1 MRFLVFIFAFL
12 FIAAIFFV
20 RDEIL
25 SKRAKIIATALIV
38 LLCEGAYLYESA
50 SEHSAKLE
58 EEMVFKF
65 NAGARLRCGDAI
77 NFASEARGS
86 ANSSPE
92 KYGEDAKNL
101 GSQAG
106 EVNLNAQ
113 DKTASAAQSSATQT
127 NEQASA
133 AQINGAVSDGQ
144 NSAQSPTSQN
154 SAEPGQ
160 NFKSQNSTQNL
171 DVASQNSTQQND
183 TQSFAPQNSVSQGE
197 SLTPQNSASQG
208 STRSSI
214 SQNSA
219 QRDDTQTSN
228 PQGSAQN
235 FNAAEQN
242 SMQPSAQNSKT
253 TQNFAADKEQASAQ
267 IVTRESFTYSF
278 SLGAFIAKKSAGA
291 EFKGKTY
298 KIKECVYDQ

>member
-1 MRFLVFIFAFL
+1 M
-12 FIAAIFFV
+12 

-38 LLCEGAYLYESA
+38 LLCAGAYSYESA
-50 SEHSAKLE
+50 SERSAKLE

-65 NAGARLRCGDAI
+65 NAGARLRCGGAI
-77 NFASEARGS
+77 NSAAEARDA
-86 ANSSPE
+86 ANSFSE
-92 KYGEDAKNL
+92 KHSADAKNL
-101 GSQAG
+101 GAKAG
-106 EVNLNAQ
+106 EANLNAQ
-113 DKTASAAQSSATQT
+113 GEAASAAQANDVQNPTAQT

-133 AQINGAVSDGQ
+133 VQTSGAILGGQ

-154 SAEPGQ
+154 SVG
-160 NFKSQNSTQNL
+160 
-171 DVASQNSTQQND
+171 QND
-183 TQSFAPQNSVSQGE
+183 TQ

-208 STRSSI
+208 GMRSPASQNST
-214 SQNSA
+214 QNSA
-219 QRDDTQTSN
+219 QRGDTQTSD

-235 FNAAEQN
+235 
-242 SMQPSAQNSKT
+242 SKA
-253 TQNFAADKEQASAQ
+253 TQNFAADKEQGSAQ

>member
-38 LLCEGAYLYESA
+38 LLCAGAYFYESA
-50 SEHSAKLE
+50 SERSAKLE

-65 NAGARLRCGDAI
+65 NAGARLRCGGA
-77 NFASEARGS
+77 
-86 ANSSPE
+86 ANSFSE
-92 KYGEDAKNL
+92 KHSADAKNL

-106 EVNLNAQ
+106 EANLNAQ
-113 DKTASAAQSSATQT
+113 DKVASATQSSTAQT

-154 SAEPGQ
+154 S
-160 NFKSQNSTQNL
+160 
-171 DVASQNSTQQND
+171 TQQND
-183 TQSFAPQNSVSQGE
+183 TQNLA
-197 SLTPQNSASQG
+197 PQNSASQE
-208 STRSSI
+208 SMRNSA

-219 QRDDTQTSN
+219 HQGDMQTSD
-228 PQGSAQN
+228 PQSFAQN

-242 SMQPSAQNSKT
+242 SMQGSAQNSKA
-253 TQNFAADKEQASAQ
+253 TQNFAADKEQGSTQ
-267 IVTRESFTYSF
+267 IVTRENFTYSF

>member
-38 LLCEGAYLYESA
+38 LLCAGAYFYESA
-50 SEHSAKLE
+50 SERSAKLE

-65 NAGARLRCGDAI
+65 NAGARLRCGGAI
-77 NFASEARGS
+77 NSASETRG
-86 ANSSPE
+86 A
-92 KYGEDAKNL
+92 DAKNL

-113 DKTASAAQSSATQT
+113 DKVASAAQANDTQSSAAQT

-133 AQINGAVSDGQ
+133 AQTSGAVSGGQ

-154 SAEPGQ
+154 S
-160 NFKSQNSTQNL
+160 
-171 DVASQNSTQQND
+171 TQQND
-183 TQSFAPQNSVSQGE
+183 TQSLAPQNSMRQS
-197 SLTPQNSASQG
+197 
-208 STRSSI
+208 
-214 SQNSA
+214 
-219 QRDDTQTSN
+219 DTQISD

-235 FNAAEQN
+235 
-242 SMQPSAQNSKT
+242 SKA
-253 TQNFAADKEQASAQ
+253 TQNFAADKEQGSAQ

>member
-38 LLCEGAYLYESA
+38 LLCAGAYLYESA
-50 SEHSAKLE
+50 SERSAKLE

-65 NAGARLRCGDAI
+65 NAGARLRCGGAI
-77 NFASEARGS
+77 NFASETRGA

-92 KYGEDAKNL
+92 KHGADAKNL
-101 GSQAG
+101 GAKAD
-106 EVNLNAQ
+106 EANLNAQ
-113 DKTASAAQSSATQT
+113 GEAASTAQNYSAQT
-127 NEQASA
+127 
-133 AQINGAVSDGQ
+133 IDAVSGGQ

-154 SAEPGQ
+154 S
-160 NFKSQNSTQNL
+160 
-171 DVASQNSTQQND
+171 TQQND
-183 TQSFAPQNSVSQGE
+183 TQNRM
-197 SLTPQNSASQG
+197 PQNSASQE
-208 STRSSI
+208 SMRNSA

-219 QRDDTQTSN
+219 HQGDMQTSD

-242 SMQPSAQNSKT
+242 SMQGSAQNSKA
-253 TQNFAADKEQASAQ
+253 TQNFAADKEQGSAQ

-291 EFKGKTY
+291 EFKGKIY

>member
-1 MRFLVFIFAFL
+1 MRFLIFIFAFL

-38 LLCEGAYLYESA
+38 LLCAGAYFYESA
-50 SEHSAKLE
+50 SGRSAKLE

-65 NAGARLRCGDAI
+65 NAGARLRCGGAT
-77 NFASEARGS
+77 NSAAEARG
-86 ANSSPE
+86 ATNSFSE
-92 KYGEDAKNL
+92 KHSVDAKNL

-106 EVNLNAQ
+106 EANLNAQ
-113 DKTASAAQSSATQT
+113 GEAASAAQSSAAQT

-133 AQINGAVSDGQ
+133 VQTSGAASGGQ
-144 NSAQSPTSQN
+144 NFAQSPTSQN
-154 SAEPGQ
+154 STQ
-160 NFKSQNSTQNL
+160 NDTQSLAPQNSMRQEGARSP
-171 DVASQNSTQQND
+171 ASQNSTQH
-183 TQSFAPQNSVSQGE
+183 
-197 SLTPQNSASQG
+197 
-208 STRSSI
+208 
-214 SQNSA
+214 SA
-219 QRDDTQTSN
+219 QRDDAQTYS
-228 PQGSAQN
+228 PQA
-235 FNAAEQN
+235 
-242 SMQPSAQNSKT
+242 SAQNSKN
-253 TQNFAADKEQASAQ
+253 TQNSAADKEQSSAQ

>member
-38 LLCEGAYLYESA
+38 LLCAGAYLYESA
-50 SEHSAKLE
+50 SERSAKLE

-65 NAGARLRCGDAI
+65 NAGARLRCGGAI

-92 KYGEDAKNL
+92 TRGADAKNL
-101 GSQAG
+101 DVQAG
-106 EVNLNAQ
+106 EANLNAQ
-113 DKTASAAQSSATQT
+113 GKTASAAQT

-133 AQINGAVSDGQ
+133 AQINGVVSGRQ

-160 NFKSQNSTQNL
+160 NFKSQNSTKNL

-183 TQSFAPQNSVSQGE
+183 TQNLA
-197 SLTPQNSASQG
+197 PQNSASQG
-208 STRSSI
+208 GMRSSA
-214 SQNSA
+214 SQNSVR
-219 QRDDTQTSN
+219 QGDTQISD
-228 PQGSAQN
+228 PQG
-235 FNAAEQN
+235 
-242 SMQPSAQNSKT
+242 
-253 TQNFAADKEQASAQ
+253 SAQ
-267 IVTRESFTYSF
+267 IVTRENFTYSF

>member
-1 MRFLVFIFAFL
+1 MFIFAFL

-38 LLCEGAYLYESA
+38 LLCAGAYLYESA
-50 SEHSAKLE
+50 SERSAKLE

-65 NAGARLRCGDAI
+65 NAGARLRCGGAI
-77 NFASEARGS
+77 NFASETRGA
-86 ANSSPE
+86 ANSSLE
-92 KYGEDAKNL
+92 KHGADAKNL
-101 GSQAG
+101 GVQAG
-106 EVNLNAQ
+106 EANLNAQ
-113 DKTASAAQSSATQT
+113 DKTASAAQSSTAQT
-127 NEQASA
+127 NEQASV
-133 AQINGAVSDGQ
+133 AQINGAVSGGQ

-154 SAEPGQ
+154 S
-160 NFKSQNSTQNL
+160 
-171 DVASQNSTQQND
+171 TQQND
-183 TQSFAPQNSVSQGE
+183 TQNR
-197 SLTPQNSASQG
+197 TPQNSARQEG
-208 STRSSI
+208 MRSAV

-242 SMQPSAQNSKT
+242 SMQGPTAQNSKT
-253 TQNFAADKEQASAQ
+253 VQNFAADKEQGSAQ

>member
-1 MRFLVFIFAFL
+1 MFIFAFL

-38 LLCEGAYLYESA
+38 LLCAGAYLYESV

-65 NAGARLRCGDAI
+65 NAGARLRCGGAI

-92 KYGEDAKNL
+92 TRDADAKNL
-101 GSQAG
+101 GAQAG
-106 EVNLNAQ
+106 EANLNAQ
-113 DKTASAAQSSATQT
+113 DKVTSTAQSSTAQT

-133 AQINGAVSDGQ
+133 AQINGAASGGQ
-144 NSAQSPTSQN
+144 NSAQSPTLQN

-160 NFKSQNSTQNL
+160 NFKSQNSTKNL

-183 TQSFAPQNSVSQGE
+183 TQNLA
-197 SLTPQNSASQG
+197 PQNSASQG
-208 STRSSI
+208 GMRSSI

-219 QRDDTQTSN
+219 QRDDTQISD

-235 FNAAEQN
+235 FNAAEKN
-242 SMQPSAQNSKT
+242 SMQGSTAQNSKA
-253 TQNFAADKEQASAQ
+253 TQNFAADKEQGSAQ

-291 EFKGKTY
+291 EFRGKTY

>member
-1 MRFLVFIFAFL
+1 MFIFAFL

-38 LLCEGAYLYESA
+38 LLCAGAYLYESA
-50 SEHSAKLE
+50 SERSAKLE

-65 NAGARLRCGDAI
+65 NAGARLRCGGAI
-77 NFASEARGS
+77 NFASETRGA

-92 KYGEDAKNL
+92 KHGADAKNL
-101 GSQAG
+101 GVQAD

-113 DKTASAAQSSATQT
+113 DKVASAAQSSTAQT

-133 AQINGAVSDGQ
+133 EQNYSPQTSGAVSGRQ

-154 SAEPGQ
+154 SAGQ
-160 NFKSQNSTQNL
+160 NETQNI
-171 DVASQNSTQQND
+171 
-183 TQSFAPQNSVSQGE
+183 
-197 SLTPQNSASQG
+197 TP
-208 STRSSI
+208 
-214 SQNSA
+214 QNSA
-219 QRDDTQTSN
+219 QRDDMQTSN
-228 PQGSAQN
+228 PQS
-235 FNAAEQN
+235 
-242 SMQPSAQNSKT
+242 SAQNSKN
-253 TQNFAADKEQASAQ
+253 TQNSAPQSLNLQGSVQ
-267 IVTRESFTYSF
+267 IVTRENFTYSF

>member
-1 MRFLVFIFAFL
+1 MFIFAFL

-25 SKRAKIIATALIV
+25 SKKAKIIATALIV
-38 LLCEGAYLYESA
+38 LLCAGAYFYESA
-50 SEHSAKLE
+50 SERSAKLE

-65 NAGARLRCGDAI
+65 NAGARLRCGSAI

-101 GSQAG
+101 GVQAD
-106 EVNLNAQ
+106 EVNLNAR
-113 DKTASAAQSSATQT
+113 DKTASAAQGSAAQT

-160 NFKSQNSTQNL
+160 NFKSQNSTQ
-171 DVASQNSTQQND
+171 QND
-183 TQSFAPQNSVSQGE
+183 TQSLA
-197 SLTPQNSASQG
+197 PQNSASQE
-208 STRSSI
+208 SMRSSAP
-214 SQNSA
+214 QNSA
-219 QRDDTQTSN
+219 HQGDMQTSD
-228 PQGSAQN
+228 PQS
-235 FNAAEQN
+235 
-242 SMQPSAQNSKT
+242 
-253 TQNFAADKEQASAQ
+253 SAQ

>member
-1 MRFLVFIFAFL
+1 LRFLVFVFAFL

-38 LLCEGAYLYESA
+38 LLCAGAYFYESA
-50 SEHSAKLE
+50 SERSAKLE

-65 NAGARLRCGDAI
+65 NAGARLRCGGAI
-77 NFASEARGS
+77 NSASETRGA

-92 KYGEDAKNL
+92 KHSADAKNL
-101 GSQAG
+101 GSQVD

-113 DKTASAAQSSATQT
+113 DKVASAAQSSTAQT

-133 AQINGAVSDGQ
+133 AQINGAVSGGQ
-144 NSAQSPTSQN
+144 NSAQSPTLQN

-183 TQSFAPQNSVSQGE
+183 TQNR
-197 SLTPQNSASQG
+197 TPQNSASQG
-208 STRSSI
+208 GMRSSA

-219 QRDDTQTSN
+219 QRDDAQNSN
-228 PQGSAQN
+228 PQSSAQN
-235 FNAAEQN
+235 FNVAKQN
-242 SMQPSAQNSKT
+242 SMQGSTAQNSKA
-253 TQNFAADKEQASAQ
+253 TQNFAADKEQSPAQ

>member
-1 MRFLVFIFAFL
+1 MRFLIFIFAFL

-38 LLCEGAYLYESA
+38 LLCAGAYLYESA
-50 SEHSAKLE
+50 SERSAKLE

-65 NAGARLRCGDAI
+65 NAGARLRCGGAI
-77 NFASEARGS
+77 NFASETHGA

-92 KYGEDAKNL
+92 KHGADAKNL
-101 GSQAG
+101 GVQAG
-106 EVNLNAQ
+106 EANLNAQ
-113 DKTASAAQSSATQT
+113 DRTASAAQSSTAQM
-127 NEQASA
+127 NEHTSA

-160 NFKSQNSTQNL
+160 NFKSQNSTKNL

-183 TQSFAPQNSVSQGE
+183 TQKRMQ
-197 SLTPQNSASQG
+197 QNSASQG
-208 STRSSI
+208 GMRSSA

-219 QRDDTQTSN
+219 QRGNTQISD

-235 FNAAEQN
+235 
-242 SMQPSAQNSKT
+242 SKA
-253 TQNFAADKEQASAQ
+253 TQNFAADKEQGSAQ

-278 SLGAFIAKKSAGA
+278 SMGAFIAKKSAGA
-291 EFKGKTY
+291 EFRGKTY

>member
-1 MRFLVFIFAFL
+1 MRFLVFVFAFL

-38 LLCEGAYLYESA
+38 LLCAGAYFYESA
-50 SEHSAKLE
+50 SERSAKLE

-65 NAGARLRCGDAI
+65 NAGARLRCGGAI
-77 NFASEARGS
+77 NFAAKARGA

-92 KYGEDAKNL
+92 KHGADAKNF
-101 GSQAG
+101 GAQED

-113 DKTASAAQSSATQT
+113 DKVASAAQSSAAQT

-133 AQINGAVSDGQ
+133 EQNYSPQTSGAISSGQ

-154 SAEPGQ
+154 STGQ
-160 NFKSQNSTQNL
+160 G
-171 DVASQNSTQQND
+171 D
-183 TQSFAPQNSVSQGE
+183 TQ
-197 SLTPQNSASQG
+197 SLTPQNSANQG
-208 STRSSI
+208 GTRSSA
-214 SQNSA
+214 SQNSTQNSA
-219 QRDDTQTSN
+219 QRDDAQTYS
-228 PQGSAQN
+228 PQA
-235 FNAAEQN
+235 
-242 SMQPSAQNSKT
+242 SAQNSKT
-253 TQNFAADKEQASAQ
+253 TQNSAPQSLNLQSSAQ
-267 IVTRESFTYSF
+267 IVTRENFTYSF

>member
-25 SKRAKIIATALIV
+25 SKKAKIIATALIV
-38 LLCEGAYLYESA
+38 LLCAGAYLYESA
-50 SEHSAKLE
+50 SERSAKLE

-65 NAGARLRCGDAI
+65 NAGARLRCGGAI
-77 NFASEARGS
+77 NSAAETRGA

-101 GSQAG
+101 GVQAD
-106 EVNLNAQ
+106 EANLKEQ
-113 DKTASAAQSSATQT
+113 DKATSAAQSSTAQT
-127 NEQASA
+127 NEQTSA
-133 AQINGAVSDGQ
+133 AQINGAVSDGK
-144 NSAQSPTSQN
+144 NSIQSPT
-154 SAEPGQ
+154 
-160 NFKSQNSTQNL
+160 
-171 DVASQNSTQQND
+171 SQNSTQQND
-183 TQSFAPQNSVSQGE
+183 TQNRA
-197 SLTPQNSASQG
+197 PQNSASQG
-208 STRSSI
+208 GMRSSA

-219 QRDDTQTSN
+219 QRDDTQIYSQ
-228 PQGSAQN
+228 QGSAQN
-235 FNAAEQN
+235 SKAA
-242 SMQPSAQNSKT
+242 
-253 TQNFAADKEQASAQ
+253 QNFAADKEQGSAQ

>member
-38 LLCEGAYLYESA
+38 LLCAGAYFYESA
-50 SEHSAKLE
+50 SERSAKLE

-65 NAGARLRCGDAI
+65 NAGARLRCGGAI
-77 NFASEARGS
+77 NSTSETRGS
-86 ANSSPE
+86 
-92 KYGEDAKNL
+92 DAKNL
-101 GSQAG
+101 SSQAD
-106 EVNLNAQ
+106 EANLKEQ
-113 DKTASAAQSSATQT
+113 DKTASAAQSSAAQT

-133 AQINGAVSDGQ
+133 AQMNGAVSDGQ

-154 SAEPGQ
+154 STQQ
-160 NFKSQNSTQNL
+160 NRTRQNSAPQSESLAPQNSANQGDTRSPASQNSTQN
-171 DVASQNSTQQND
+171 
-183 TQSFAPQNSVSQGE
+183 
-197 SLTPQNSASQG
+197 
-208 STRSSI
+208 
-214 SQNSA
+214 SA
-219 QRDDTQTSN
+219 QRGDTQTSD
-228 PQGSAQN
+228 PQG
-235 FNAAEQN
+235 
-242 SMQPSAQNSKT
+242 SAQNSKT
-253 TQNFAADKEQASAQ
+253 TQNFAADKEQSSAQ
-267 IVTRESFTYSF
+267 IVTRENFTYSF

>member
-38 LLCEGAYLYESA
+38 LLCAGAYLYESA
-50 SEHSAKLE
+50 SERSAKLE

-65 NAGARLRCGDAI
+65 NAGARLRCGGTI

-92 KYGEDAKNL
+92 TRGEDAKNL
-101 GSQAG
+101 GAQED

-113 DKTASAAQSSATQT
+113 DKTASAAQ
-127 NEQASA
+127 
-133 AQINGAVSDGQ
+133 INGAVSGGQ

-154 SAEPGQ
+154 S
-160 NFKSQNSTQNL
+160 
-171 DVASQNSTQQND
+171 TQQND
-183 TQSFAPQNSVSQGE
+183 TQNRAQ
-197 SLTPQNSASQG
+197 QNSASQEG
-208 STRSSI
+208 MQSSA

-219 QRDDTQTSN
+219 QRDDTQISD
-228 PQGSAQN
+228 PQG
-235 FNAAEQN
+235 
-242 SMQPSAQNSKT
+242 SAQNSKT
-253 TQNFAADKEQASAQ
+253 TQNFAADKELGSAQ
-267 IVTRESFTYSF
+267 IVTRENFTYSF
-278 SLGAFIAKKSAGA
+278 SLGTFIAKKSAGA

>member
-1 MRFLVFIFAFL
+1 LRFLIFIFAFL

-38 LLCEGAYLYESA
+38 LLCAGAYLYESA
-50 SEHSAKLE
+50 SERSAKLE

-65 NAGARLRCGDAI
+65 NAGARLRCGGAI
-77 NFASEARGS
+77 NFASETRG
-86 ANSSPE
+86 A
-92 KYGEDAKNL
+92 DAKNL
-101 GSQAG
+101 GAQEDEA
-106 EVNLNAQ
+106 NLNAQ
-113 DKTASAAQSSATQT
+113 DKVASATQSSAVQT

-133 AQINGAVSDGQ
+133 AQIDGAVSGRQ

-154 SAEPGQ
+154 S
-160 NFKSQNSTQNL
+160 
-171 DVASQNSTQQND
+171 TQQND
-183 TQSFAPQNSVSQGE
+183 TQSLAPQN
-197 SLTPQNSASQG
+197 LASQG
-208 STRSSI
+208 G
-214 SQNSA
+214 
-219 QRDDTQTSN
+219 TQTSN

-235 FNAAEQN
+235 FNIAEQN
-242 SMQPSAQNSKT
+242 SMQGSAQNSKA
-253 TQNFAADKEQASAQ
+253 TQNFATDKEQSSAQ

>member
-1 MRFLVFIFAFL
+1 MFIFAFL
-12 FIAAIFFV
+12 LIAAIFFV

-38 LLCEGAYLYESA
+38 LLCAGAYLYESA
-50 SEHSAKLE
+50 SERSAKLE

-65 NAGARLRCGDAI
+65 NAGARLRCGGAT
-77 NFASEARGS
+77 NSAVEARGAADSFSEKHS
-86 ANSSPE
+86 A
-92 KYGEDAKNL
+92 DAKNL
-101 GSQAG
+101 GVQAG

-113 DKTASAAQSSATQT
+113 DKTASATQSSAVQT

-133 AQINGAVSDGQ
+133 VQINGAISDGQ

-154 SAEPGQ
+154 S
-160 NFKSQNSTQNL
+160 
-171 DVASQNSTQQND
+171 TQQND
-183 TQSFAPQNSVSQGE
+183 TQNRA
-197 SLTPQNSASQG
+197 PQNSASQEG
-208 STRSSI
+208 MRRSA

-219 QRDDTQTSN
+219 QLGDTQTSD
-228 PQGSAQN
+228 PQS
-235 FNAAEQN
+235 
-242 SMQPSAQNSKT
+242 SAQNSKT
-253 TQNFAADKEQASAQ
+253 TQNFAADKEQSSAQ
-267 IVTRESFTYSF
+267 IVTRENFTYSF

>member
-20 RDEIL
+20 QDEIL
-25 SKRAKIIATALIV
+25 NKRAKIIATALIV
-38 LLCEGAYLYESA
+38 LLCAGAYLYESA
-50 SEHSAKLE
+50 SERSAKLE

-65 NAGARLRCGDAI
+65 NAGARLRCGGAI
-77 NFASEARGS
+77 NFASETRG
-86 ANSSPE
+86 A
-92 KYGEDAKNL
+92 DAKNL
-101 GSQAG
+101 SSQAG

-113 DKTASAAQSSATQT
+113 DKTASAAQSSAAQT
-127 NEQASA
+127 NEQAST
-133 AQINGAVSDGQ
+133 AQINGVVSGGQ

-183 TQSFAPQNSVSQGE
+183 TQNRA
-197 SLTPQNSASQG
+197 PQNSASQVG
-208 STRSSI
+208 MRSYA

-219 QRDDTQTSN
+219 QRYETQNSN
-228 PQGSAQN
+228 PQGSVQN

-242 SMQPSAQNSKT
+242 SMQSSAQNSKA
-253 TQNFAADKEQASAQ
+253 TQNFAADKEQGSAQ
-267 IVTRESFTYSF
+267 IVTRENFTYSF

-291 EFKGKTY
+291 EFRGKTY

>member
-38 LLCEGAYLYESA
+38 LLCAGAYLYESA
-50 SEHSAKLE
+50 SERSAKLE

-65 NAGARLRCGDAI
+65 NAGARLRCGGGI
-77 NFASEARGS
+77 NFASETRGA

-92 KYGEDAKNL
+92 KHGADAKNL
-101 GSQAG
+101 SSQAG

-113 DKTASAAQSSATQT
+113 GKTASAAQSSTVQT

-133 AQINGAVSDGQ
+133 AQINGTVSGGQ

-160 NFKSQNSTQNL
+160 NFKSQNSTKNL

-183 TQSFAPQNSVSQGE
+183 TQNRM
-197 SLTPQNSASQG
+197 PQNSASQEVM
-208 STRSSI
+208 RSSA

-219 QRDDTQTSN
+219 QRGNTQISD

-242 SMQPSAQNSKT
+242 SMQGAAQNSKA
-253 TQNFAADKEQASAQ
+253 TQNFAADKEQTSAQ

>member
-38 LLCEGAYLYESA
+38 LLCAGAYFYENA
-50 SEHSAKLE
+50 SERSAKLE

-65 NAGARLRCGDAI
+65 NAGARLRCGGAV
-77 NFASEARGS
+77 NSASETRG
-86 ANSSPE
+86 A
-92 KYGEDAKNL
+92 DAKNL

-113 DKTASAAQSSATQT
+113 DKVASAAQSSAAQT

-133 AQINGAVSDGQ
+133 VQTSGAVLGGQ

-154 SAEPGQ
+154 SVG
-160 NFKSQNSTQNL
+160 
-171 DVASQNSTQQND
+171 QND
-183 TQSFAPQNSVSQGE
+183 TQ
-197 SLTPQNSASQG
+197 SLTPQNSAQLG
-208 STRSSI
+208 
-214 SQNSA
+214 NM
-219 QRDDTQTSN
+219 QTSN
-228 PQGSAQN
+228 PQA
-235 FNAAEQN
+235 
-242 SMQPSAQNSKT
+242 SAQNSKAT
-253 TQNFAADKEQASAQ
+253 RNFAEDKEQASAQ

-291 EFKGKTY
+291 EFRGKTY

>member
-1 MRFLVFIFAFL
+1 MFIFAFL

-38 LLCEGAYLYESA
+38 LLCAGAYLYESA
-50 SEHSAKLE
+50 SERSAKLE
-58 EEMVFKF
+58 EEIVFKF
-65 NAGARLRCGDAI
+65 NAGARLRCGGAI
-77 NFASEARGS
+77 NSASETRGA
-86 ANSSPE
+86 ANSFSE
-92 KYGEDAKNL
+92 KHGADAKNL

-113 DKTASAAQSSATQT
+113 YKAASAAQSSAAQT
-127 NEQASA
+127 NEQTSA
-133 AQINGAVSDGQ
+133 AQINGAVSGGQ
-144 NSAQSPTSQN
+144 NSAVSGARISAQSPTSQN

-160 NFKSQNSTQNL
+160 NLK
-171 DVASQNSTQQND
+171 SQNSTQQND
-183 TQSFAPQNSVSQGE
+183 TQS
-197 SLTPQNSASQG
+197 LTPQNSTSQG
-208 STRSSI
+208 GMRSSA

-219 QRDDTQTSN
+219 QRGNTQISD

-242 SMQPSAQNSKT
+242 SMQGSAQNSKT
-253 TQNFAADKEQASAQ
+253 TQNSALQSSNLQGSAQ

-278 SLGAFIAKKSAGA
+278 SLGAFIAKKSVGA